1 MKVDRDTVVGLGNL
15 ARRYDRAT
23 ASDGGT
29 VVASSY
35 RGHTIAIVDPAH
47 RRGVRTA
54 LPSNDY
60 SYVREISAE
69 DSTVAALLSAQN
81 GMRLVVY
88 RIR

>member
-1 MKVDRDTVVGLGNL
+1 M
-15 ARRYDRAT
+15 

-35 RGHTIAIVDPAH
+35 RGHAIAVIDATG

-54 LPSNDY
+54 LPTNDY
-60 SYVREISAE
+60 SYVRDIKAS
-69 DSTVAALLSAQN
+69 DSTVVALLTSQK
-81 GMRLVVY
+81 GMRLAVY